1 MVGWIILAVL
11 ITLIALILLIP
22 VGADMRYEEDGVIR
36 ISAKVAGIRLQL
48 LPKKKKAHKPE
59 KPEEEKE
66 EKPHPEKPEKEKKPK
81 KKRALSL
88 NTEEILELLKT
99 VLRGFGRFGRKFRVE
114 RFRLHWI
121 ATGRDPYLTARIFSV
136 VNAGLSE
143 PAPIC
148 SARFQC
154 RDSSVWT
161 DMDFARDDMFF
172 EFGLTMTIRIGQVLT
187 SGIGIAIGA
196 LKILLRSRRRAKR
209 EAKEEKA
216 ALEKWLAEHPEDAD
230 LWKAQ
235 QEEQARREQEA
246 ASAAEASDQ
255 TGET

>member
-143 PAPIC
+143 LAPIC